1 VSDSAA
7 RALEAVTLAR
17 SPDGSPRG
25 ARSPRHGNHAL
36 APPPTDDRRFE
47 NERRYSSPPPRGYD
61 YGDVLGSYAET
72 LADVGTYAVGA
83 PPSSLARSPPGSPRP
98 FYPSGP
104 TEHQQDAFR

>member
-1 VSDSAA
+1 MSDSAA

-17 SPDGSPRG
+17 SPDGSPR
-25 ARSPRHGNHAL
+25 SPRHGNHAL
-36 APPPTDDRRFE
+36 APPPTDDRRFD
-47 NERRYSSPPPRGYD
+47 ERRYSSPPPRGYD

-72 LADVGTYAVGA
+72 LGDVGTYAVGA